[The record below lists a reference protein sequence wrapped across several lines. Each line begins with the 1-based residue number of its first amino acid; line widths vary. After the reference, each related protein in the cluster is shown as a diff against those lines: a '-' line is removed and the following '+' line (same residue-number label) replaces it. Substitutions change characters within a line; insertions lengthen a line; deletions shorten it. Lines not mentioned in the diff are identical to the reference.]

1 MRSYTISSCRGPTS
15 HRLRRR
21 CWAEWCGCGHDTRRI
36 SKSDVVTILTMSTI
50 TSNAPIVRDGERTQ
64 YYRLAGWIDGLS
76 AVASRKVAGQRLVGA
91 GSLENDNVGM
101 QPPQGNQ
108 DALLVLLPLLIVL
121 STFLFLLLLFLV
133 CVLLLR
139 KRRGILLRDSDG
151 PVDMGREE
159 LIDGEGGFEG
169 VESRWL
175 ESVDEETRRSYL
187 KAKGEMTFNRIMTFL
202 NAIMRS
208 RLPNAESTQLHAHR
222 HNAFPVFGHTR
233 ERCLRLVL

>member
-1 MRSYTISSCRGPTS
+1 
-15 HRLRRR
+15 
-21 CWAEWCGCGHDTRRI
+21 
-36 SKSDVVTILTMSTI
+36 MSTI
-50 TSNAPIVRDGERTQ
+50 TSSAPIIRDGERTQ
-64 YYRLAGWIDGLS
+64 YSMIADWIGGLS
-76 AVASRKVAGQRLVGA
+76 QVGTRKITGQRLVTVER
-91 GSLENDNVGM
+91 LENDNARM
-101 QPPQGNQ
+101 QPPQSNQ

-175 ESVDEETRRSYL
+175 ESVDEESRRSYL
-187 KAKGEMTFNRIMTFL
+187 KAKGEMISGRMMT
-202 NAIMRS
+202 A
-208 RLPNAESTQLHAHR
+208 
-222 HNAFPVFGHTR
+222 
-233 ERCLRLVL
+233 